1 MALIAVENTQ
11 GRRMLVRSDVQVV
24 FKVAGRHNSQPSLRS
39 LIIGTE
45 AEGALWAAPTDLVAI
60 RTMIIKSKEW
70 TLKEML
76 KHSEIGRAHV

>member
-1 MALIAVENTQ
+1 
-11 GRRMLVRSDVQVV
+11 MLLRSDVQVI

-45 AEGALWAAPTDLVAI
+45 AEGALWAAHMDLVAI
-60 RTMIIKSKEW
+60 RTIIKSKEW

-76 KHSEIGRAHV
+76 KHNAEKEKYLGNKQEKWR